1 MRNNQLTP
9 LAGVLVLGLVVAGCS
24 KKKDAATATNAAAE
38 PANPAAAPAAPA
50 ASPDQARVER
60 EASFQ
65 TQDLQLS
72 VEAYEKIYKRTPAS
86 LEQMVQ
92 EGFLASLPPAP
103 PGKRF
108 TLDPATA
115 RVSVVPR

>member
-1 MRNNQLTP
+1 MV
-9 LAGVLVLGLVVAGCS
+9 LAGALGLGLAMAGCS
-24 KKKDAATATNAAAE
+24 KKKDASSTASAAAE
-38 PANPAAAPAAPA
+38 SPSPAPAPAAPA
-50 ASPDQARVER
+50 MASGQTRAES

-72 VEAYEKIYKRTPAS
+72 VEAYEKIYKRKPTS
-86 LEQMVQ
+86 LEQMVK
-92 EGFLASLPPAP
+92 EGFLASLPAAP

-108 TLDPATA
+108 SLDAATG

>member
-1 MRNNQLTP
+1 
-9 LAGVLVLGLVVAGCS
+9 
-24 KKKDAATATNAAAE
+24 
-38 PANPAAAPAAPA
+38 
-50 ASPDQARVER
+50 VER

-72 VEAYEKIYKRTPAS
+72 VEAYEKIYKRKPAS
-86 LEQMVQ
+86 LEQMVR

-108 TLDPATA
+108 SLDPATG

>member
-1 MRNNQLTP
+1 MRNNQLIR

-24 KKKDAATATNAAAE
+24 KKKGAATATNAAAE
-38 PANPAAAPAAPA
+38 PANPA

-72 VEAYEKIYKRTPAS
+72 VEAYEKIYKRKPAS
-86 LEQMVQ
+86 LEQMVR

-103 PGKRF
+103 SGKRF

>member
-1 MRNNQLTP
+1 
-9 LAGVLVLGLVVAGCS
+9 
-24 KKKDAATATNAAAE
+24 
-38 PANPAAAPAAPA
+38 
-50 ASPDQARVER
+50 VER

-72 VEAYEKIYKRTPAS
+72 VEAYEKIYKRKPAS
-86 LEQMVQ
+86 LEQMVR